1 MFSDE
6 KNLEITFNGIT
17 WIPWVTRNMSFWHL
31 YPFSVTEGAHLK
43 EFGVNGTIEMLFV
56 TRNGTYSRL
65 YVSKR
70 SFDKYKAALL
80 EAVATKEKLT
90 ALKGHYKTHAQ
101 KVIATARVS
110 ARHPDAA
117 HWIPFTD
124 ALAHFYP
131 ALRISTSL
139 SKIGTQ
145 RLIHALQNDRVPE
158 KEIPALVGTLS
169 YPSTHT
175 PLFCSQRDVLRIAA
189 MTPDTSAYK
198 NALRVWLTHY
208 QHIPVNFCDDPWTIT
223 DLKTQV
229 STARKKDPA
238 QELKQLEQNHRKRI
252 TQTRALLQG
261 VNDEVAHWARV
272 LQVVTYLNEFRKSVY
287 SQASLLVRPVFIAAA
302 KQAHL
307 QSWKDCFFLSSE
319 EIAQILRGK
328 QINAKK
334 IIRSRAYA
342 GAYCVK
348 DKAHLLTPAQ
358 AQALFEKMEQPHPT
372 TGKFKETMVH
382 GFSANKGLVRARAR
396 ILRSSKDFGKL
407 ASGEIIIAP
416 MTSVDYAPVMHRA
429 AAFVTDEGGITSH
442 AGIVAREMNKPC
454 VVGTKIATKV
464 FHDGDVVEVNGNT
477 GIVRIIL

>member
-1 MFSDE
+1 MDSD
-6 KNLEITFNGIT
+6 KHLEIEFADIA

-31 YPFSVTEGAHLK
+31 YPFSVKEGTHLK
-43 EFGVNGTIEMLFV
+43 EYGVNGTIEMLFV
-56 TRNGTYSRL
+56 THNATYSRL
-65 YVSKR
+65 FVSKR
-70 SFDKYKAALL
+70 SLDSYKTALL
-80 EAVATKEKLT
+80 KAVNTKEKLGV
-90 ALKGHYKTHAQ
+90 LKTRYKAHAQ
-101 KVIATARVS
+101 KVILTARNA

-139 SKIGTQ
+139 GKIGTQ
-145 RLIHALQNDRVPE
+145 RLIRALQDDRVPE
-158 KEIPALVGTLS
+158 KEIPALVGALS
-169 YPSTHT
+169 YPSAHT

-189 MTPDTSAYK
+189 MTSKTSAYE

-208 QHIPVNFCDDPWTIT
+208 QHIPVNFCDNPWTIT
-223 DLKTQV
+223 DLKAQV

-238 QELKQLEQNHRKRI
+238 QELKQLEQNHRQRI
-252 TQTRALLQG
+252 SQTRALLRY

-307 QSWKDCFFLSSE
+307 QSWRDCFFLSSM
-319 EIAQILRGK
+319 EIAQILRGERIGVK
-328 QINAKK
+328 E
-334 IIRSRAYA
+334 IISSRAYA

-348 DKAHLLTPAQ
+348 DKAHLLTPTQ

-382 GFSANKGLVRARAR
+382 GFSANKGFIRAPAR
-396 ILRSSKDFGKL
+396 ILRSSKDFEKL
-407 ASGEIIIAP
+407 ATGEILIAP
-416 MTSVDYAPVMHRA
+416 MTSVDYAPVMQRA
-429 AAFVTDEGGITSH
+429 GAFVTDEGGITSH

-464 FHDGDVVEVNGNT
+464 FHDGDMVEVDAHQ
-477 GIVRIIL
+477 GIVRVIR